1 MKDDIDADVTLET
14 LDSLYNC
21 FWRPDFKDVALFESW
36 YAIIW
41 ECWYIVEKKKGVIKS
56 EGDYSRQLSGGLPPT
71 DEPTLSFV
79 FEPIFLRN
87 GPHNFVLM

>member
-1 MKDDIDADVTLET
+1 MLPCLNHGMLSFGNVGTL
-14 LDSLYNC
+14 
-21 FWRPDFKDVALFESW
+21 WRR
-36 YAIIW
+36 
-41 ECWYIVEKKKGVIKS
+41 KKVIKS